1 MDDQRI
7 LDKVDSLK
15 ELFDVKLSGVTKE
28 LEGVKN
34 HILKQNGKV
43 DKNRQWITSKESDI
57 NELLNCEKSKTRKMK
72 EFGIGTSGLGVFGYV
87 VYQIVIQLIQ

>member
-34 HILKQNGKV
+34 HIVEQKNTV
-43 DKNRQWITSKESDI
+43 SKNRDWITSKSPAIEEMLS
-57 NELLNCEKSKTRKMK
+57 CEKSKISKMK
-72 EFGIGTSGLGVFGYV
+72 ELGIGTSGFGIFGYV
-87 VYQIVIQLIQ
+87 VYQIITQLTQ